1 MTVGNNAGDDMV
13 DDLGNWDNGGNDTI
27 NDPGNNAGKGMV
39 GTPAGRGAGAPGS
52 GSGGG
57 GGGGSGG
64 GGGGGGC
71 GNGGGGG
78 GGCILQRSFAFY
90 CEDNFVCYFYVWGEL
105 VRLHLPSHSHHA

>member
-1 MTVGNNAGDDMV
+1 MV
-13 DDLGNWDNGGNDTI
+13 DDVGNGDNGGNNAI

-39 GTPAGRGAGAPGS
+39 GTPVGWGAGAPGS

-57 GGGGSGG
+57 GGGG
-64 GGGGGGC
+64 C
-71 GNGGGGG
+71 GDGGGGG
-78 GGCILQRSFAFY
+78 GGCILQMSFAFY